1 MNLYAK
7 LFFLL
12 LVLLSSSTFAKSSDQ
27 NSPLHIE
34 ADQVEMRE
42 REGTSTYTGNVK
54 ITRGSLKITG
64 DKIFIQNKEGVL
76 HLIKING
83 KPATFYQ
90 LNDLDEEISA
100 ESNEMEYQAD
110 SGMLDLKEEALLVKN
125 LNRFSSQHIIYDTQ
139 KDIVTAGHDNGTSSP
154 DQPPRV
160 KITIKP
166 KSPTTQNST
175 PSNDKP

>member
-1 MNLYAK
+1 MNLFVK

-12 LVLLSSSTFAKSSDQ
+12 LALLSSSTYAKSSDQ
-27 NSPLHIE
+27 NAPLHIE
-34 ADQVEMRE
+34 ADTVEMRE

-64 DKIFIQNKEGVL
+64 DRIFIQNKDGVL

-90 LNDLDEEISA
+90 LNDLGEEISA
-100 ESNEMEYQAD
+100 ESKKMEYQAD
-110 SGMLDLKEEALLVKN
+110 SGMLDLKEQALLIKN

-139 KDIVTAGHDNGTSSP
+139 KDIVKAGHDSSTSSP
-154 DQPPRV
+154 EQPPRV

-166 KSPTTQNST
+166 KSSTTQT
-175 PSNDKP
+175 PSPGDDKP

>member
-1 MNLYAK
+1 MNLFVK

-27 NSPLHIE
+27 NAPLNIE

-64 DKIFIQNKEGVL
+64 DKIFIQNKNGVL
-76 HLIKING
+76 QLIKING

-110 SGMLDLKEEALLVKN
+110 SGMLD
-125 LNRFSSQHIIYDTQ
+125 
-139 KDIVTAGHDNGTSSP
+139 
-154 DQPPRV
+154 
-160 KITIKP
+160 
-166 KSPTTQNST
+166 
-175 PSNDKP
+175 